1 MTSERQEIAAKVR
14 ALLAKTVDKGCTEQ
28 EALAAAAK
36 AKELMDRYQVDLTE
50 TELEGDGFVKGATE
64 FPERRKLNVQDLIG
78 WDIADYCEVKAWKTG
93 GEPPYLDERRRWRF
107 VYFGLR
113 SDVEFA
119 NWLLKG
125 LEAFIW
131 QKADE
136 FGGSYF
142 DKRNFAF
149 GCAERITERLR
160 AEIKARQEKPVRMAS
175 GRDLVVVKHAIVQ
188 REFDKLGLN
197 LRSCSSKS
205 YCSGG
210 SEDARSA
217 GYQTGDGALF
227 GRPVSPS
234 RGAARIR
241 GTA

>member
-1 MTSERQEIAAKVR
+1 MGPERQEIAAKIR
-14 ALLAKTVDKGCTEQ
+14 ALLAKTVDAGCTEQ
-28 EALAAAAK
+28 EAVAAAAK
-36 AKELMDRYQVDLTE
+36 AKELMDRYQVDLSE
-50 TELEGDGFVKGATE
+50 TELEDDGLAKGTTE

-78 WDIADYCEVKAWKTG
+78 WEIADYCEVKAWKSR
-93 GEPPYLDERRRWRF
+93 GEPPYFERRRWRF

-142 DKRNFAF
+142 DKRNFAM

-160 AEIKARQEKPVRMAS
+160 AEIKARKQKPKTMSS
-175 GRDLVVVKHAIVQ
+175 GRDLVVVKHEIVQ
-188 REFDKLGLN
+188 REFNKLGLR
-197 LRSCSSKS
+197 LGTCSPKS

-210 SEDARSA
+210 SDDAHSD
-217 GYQTGDGALF
+217 GYQAGDGASF
-227 GRPVSPS
+227 GRPVSHASAP
-234 RGAARIR
+234 RRIKGAA
-241 GTA
+241 A

>member
-1 MTSERQEIAAKVR
+1 MISDRQEIAAKVR
-14 ALLAKTVDKGCTEQ
+14 ALLAKTVDTGCTEQ

-36 AKELMDRYQVDLTE
+36 AKELMDRYQVDLSE
-50 TELEGDGFVKGATE
+50 TELEDEGFVRGTAE
-64 FPERRKLNVQDLIG
+64 SPEQRKFNVQSWMIG
-78 WDIADYCEVKAWKTG
+78 GAIADYCEVKC
-93 GEPPYLDERRRWRF
+93 WRQQADYRQKYRYVF
-107 VYFGLR
+107 FGLR

-142 DKRNFAF
+142 DKRNFAM
-149 GCAERITERLR
+149 GCAERIAERLW
-160 AEIKARQEKPVRMAS
+160 AEVKARKQKPVTMSS

-188 REFDKLGLN
+188 REFDKLRMKLTTVY
-197 LRSCSSKS
+197 RSGPC
-205 YCSGG
+205 CGG

-217 GYQTGDGALF
+217 GYQAGDGASF
-227 GRPVSPS
+227 GRPVSS
-234 RGAARIR
+234 ASARARINGAAR
-241 GTA
+241 